1 MKSLMGFPPCG
12 IFDKVE
18 GVPPTVRNIE
28 DLPVGWPWWSR
39 SVDKKCLFL
48 VSRGIRLWY

>member
-18 GVPPTVRNIE
+18 GVPPTVRNI
-28 DLPVGWPWWSR
+28 DGFARGVAVGG
-39 SVDKKCLFL
+39 L
-48 VSRGIRLWY
+48 VLTSPT